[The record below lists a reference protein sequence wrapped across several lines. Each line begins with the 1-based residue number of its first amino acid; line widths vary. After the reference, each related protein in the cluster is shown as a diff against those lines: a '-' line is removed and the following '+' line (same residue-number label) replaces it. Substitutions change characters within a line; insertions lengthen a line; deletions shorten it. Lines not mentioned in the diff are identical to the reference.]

1 MSKPVLAV
9 TIGDP
14 CGVGPEILARS
25 VATGEPQAMARLL
38 FIGSAQAMRQG
49 IEVVGAD
56 LKVEPVDGPA
66 AIVDDPKVISILDS
80 GALDPAEIVY
90 GEERAACGAAVGTWI
105 RQAQELA
112 VKGDA
117 AGLVMGP
124 INSEAMAAAGAL
136 DALMDAKPGERLLT
150 LFSGPLRITHIFD
163 HVYLRDVC
171 AGLTAEL
178 VDRSIR
184 LTHEVLSG
192 WGVKAPRIGVAGL
205 NPHAHGPEEDAA
217 IAPGV
222 ECARAAGVEVTGPIS
237 PDTVFR
243 HCIDGRYDVV
253 VAMCHDQGHIALKT
267 WGFEGNCG
275 GFIGMPYLFMTVGHG
290 TAFDIAGQGIAS
302 HAMMLAALKQC
313 ASFAAGKGFLDPG

>member
-1 MSKPVLAV
+1 MSKPTLAV

-14 CGVGPEILARS
+14 CGVGPEILAGAM
-25 VATGEPQAMARLL
+25 ATGQPQRLARLA
-38 FIGSAQAMRQG
+38 FIGSAEAMRRG
-49 IEVVGAD
+49 VAVAGAN
-56 LKVEPVDGPA
+56 LTVQTVASVDA
-66 AIVDDPKVISILDS
+66 VQDDPRVISILDD
-80 GALDPAEIVY
+80 GELDPAEIVY
-90 GEERAACGAAVGTWI
+90 GQERAACGAAVGRWI
-105 RQAQELA
+105 GQAQALA
-112 VKGDA
+112 TAGQVG
-117 AGLVMGP
+117 GLVMGP

-136 DALMDAKPGERLLT
+136 GALMNAKPGERLLT

-171 AGLTAEL
+171 AGLTADL
-178 VDRSIR
+178 VARSIR
-184 LTHEVLSG
+184 LTHDTLSG
-192 WGVKAPRIGVAGL
+192 WGVQNPRIGVAGL

-217 IAPGV
+217 ITPGV
-222 ECARAAGVEVTGPIS
+222 ARARADGIDVTGPIS

-290 TAFDIAGQGIAS
+290 TAFDIAGKGIADAES
-302 HAMMLAALKQC
+302 TIAALRM
-313 ASFAAGKGFLDPG
+313 AHDMAARR